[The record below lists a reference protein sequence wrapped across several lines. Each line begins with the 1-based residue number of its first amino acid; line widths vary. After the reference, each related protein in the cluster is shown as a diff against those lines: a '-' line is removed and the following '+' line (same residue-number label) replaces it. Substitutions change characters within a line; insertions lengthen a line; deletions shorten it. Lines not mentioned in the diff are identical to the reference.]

1 MALEP
6 MAIGVMLGV
15 GEAPEESLKKVL
27 DVGVTNA
34 QMGRPPDAW
43 LTPAKAAELK
53 KMIKR
58 SGVTVTTVFC
68 GFDGERYDDIPTVQ
82 RTVGFVPKDTRAARV
97 KKARQI
103 ADFAKILGVKNVA
116 AHIGFVPE
124 DPCDP
129 DYKEIVRTVGSFA
142 DYLKKNR
149 QNLCLETGQETG
161 ECLLRFIHDL
171 GRSNVKVNFDPAN
184 MILYGSGE
192 PIPALKLVGKYVAG
206 VHAKD
211 GVWPTEKDKLGTE
224 MPLGKG
230 KVNIP
235 LFIETLAELGYRGP
249 LTIER
254 EISGDQQKK
263 DIVKA
268 RKLLERI
275 RAKVLGKA

>member
-1 MALEP
+1 MALER

-15 GEAPEESLKKVL
+15 GEAPEESIQKVL

-34 QMGRPPDAW
+34 QMGRPADAW
-43 LTPAKAAELK
+43 LKPAKAAELK
-53 KMIKR
+53 KIVKR
-58 SGVTVTTVFC
+58 KKIAITTVFC
-68 GFDGERYDDIPTVQ
+68 GFEGERYDDIPTV
-82 RTVGFVPKDTRAARV
+82 RDTVGFVPKATRAARV

-124 DPCDP
+124 DPKEP
-129 DYKEIVRTVGSFA
+129 DYRDIVRTVRSFA
-142 DYLKKNR
+142 DYLAKNK
-149 QNLCLETGQETG
+149 QNLCLETGQESG
-161 ECLLRFIHDL
+161 ECLLRFIHDV
-171 GRSNVKVNFDPAN
+171 GRKNLKVNFDPAN

-192 PIPALKLVGKYVAG
+192 PIAALKLVGKHVAG
-206 VHAKD
+206 VHCKD
-211 GVWPTEKDKLGTE
+211 GVGPTRKNKLGTE

-230 KVNIP
+230 DVGIKR
-235 LFIETLAELGYRGP
+235 FIQTLADLGYKGP

-254 EISGDQQKK
+254 EITGDQQRK

-275 RAKVLGKA
+275 RAKVLG